1 MVIIVPF
8 RPSNPKS
15 RLANYLTPEEREGL
29 ALCMLRDVLSAVK
42 GEEVVVLLSEKNSS
56 IEKEISA
63 RVEVDTR
70 PLSDAVNAILKPESA
85 VIMSDLPLLTEEV
98 VRKFLNCE
106 GDIVIA
112 PGRRGGTNMLLV
124 RKPFRVS
131 YHYGSFLKHLNI
143 ARSMGLKPAIFDSF
157 YASVDVDGY
166 DDLLEVML
174 HGHGGTKRFL
184 ERIGF
189 RVVME
194 EEPRLIRDPQEP

>member
-15 RLANYLTPEEREGL
+15 RLSDYLSSEERKEL
-29 ALCMLRDVLSAVK
+29 ALCMLRDVLSAVRD
-42 GEEVVVLLSEKNSS
+42 EDVVVLLSEKNG
-56 IEKEISA
+56 IEKEINA
-63 RVEVDTR
+63 RIVVDTR

-85 VIMSDLPLLTEEV
+85 VIMSDLPLLTRAIV
-98 VRKFLNCE
+98 KKFLKTG

-124 RKPFRVS
+124 RKPFKVS
-131 YHYGSFLKHLNI
+131 YHYGSFLRHLNT
-143 ARSMGLKPAIFDSF
+143 ARRMGLKLAIFDSF

-174 HGHGGTKRFL
+174 HGHGETRRFL
-184 ERIGF
+184 ESTGF

-194 EEPRLIRDPQEP
+194 KEPRLTRDQQES